1 MNEYSGGLIVEIYSQ
16 KFKSSS
22 SSVWMSCVFGVTLSV
37 FASVVMSSS
46 GVFPSWL
53 FSSSFV
59 LFRLN
64 IKTKTKISIAAIK
77 TTRHPIMIEM
87 IAGVLILFAFDVGW
101 SFMINKLLSI
111 GEKSVGFAFG
121 NDLLPKLW
129 ENSLLNSFKL
139 AFKTNNC
146 ILNTVPTFFNYFI
159 INCKHF
165 YNYSVLYLREF
176 AFFTDYIFNSGII
189 NRIDFF
195 QNISLNFSFER
206 ISSSSPQKSTFENKG
221 GFFVI
226 IFQFFLKLIL

>member
-37 FASVVMSSS
+37 FASEVMSSS

-111 GEKSVGFAFG
+111 GEKSVGFAFEFEFEFVFG

-129 ENSLLNSFKL
+129 ESSVIKNSFVL
-139 AFKTNNC
+139 LT
-146 ILNTVPTFFNYFI
+146 
-159 INCKHF
+159 
-165 YNYSVLYLREF
+165 YN
-176 AFFTDYIFNSGII
+176 
-189 NRIDFF
+189 DFV
-195 QNISLNFSFER
+195 
-206 ISSSSPQKSTFENKG
+206 K
-221 GFFVI
+221 
-226 IFQFFLKLIL
+226 